1 MVMKMLQDTRV
12 IESIWLS
19 ARYDLNWTIGKSKVD
34 KIEVYGE
41 PSQGAFVP
49 WFAIWIDGEVR
60 VRVNA
65 AKIESIVYAK
75 EEEGDGDSDVVSR

>member
-1 MVMKMLQDTRV
+1 MVTKMLQDTRT

-19 ARYDLNWTIGKSKVD
+19 AEKDLNWTIEQHEVD

-41 PSQGAFVP
+41 PGQGAMVP
-49 WFAIWIDGEVR
+49 WFAIWIGGKIR

-65 AKIESIVYAK
+65 ARIESVVYTK
-75 EEEGDGDSDVVSR
+75 EIDNEP